1 MSLSVWKYPFR
12 VPFWNVKSEN
22 GFVLGVGKFKLT
34 VGVIGAGISNDGGN
48 KLGTFNAC
56 NTGAFTSTV
65 GAVTGSLY
73 TSFGFIDAS
82 TFKTVKGSCFGV
94 VLAIPYPERN
104 PFLELVVAEYGSVDV
119 GNNP

>member
-1 MSLSVWKYPFR
+1 MGLIAI
-12 VPFWNVKSEN
+12 
-22 GFVLGVGKFKLT
+22 LGVLFGAT
-34 VGVIGAGISNDGGN
+34 IACGVGISNGGN

-82 TFKTVKGSCFGV
+82 TFKTVKGSCFV
-94 VLAIPYPERN
+94 LCLAIPYPELN
-104 PFLELVVAEYGSVDV
+104 PFLELVCC
-119 GNNP
+119 